1 MHSLENLEVG
11 LTFLLIGIIVGFLMQ
26 NSRRFINGK

>member
-1 MHSLENLEVG
+1 MHSLENLEVS
-11 LTFLLIGIIVGFLMQ
+11 LTFFIVGIIVGFLMQ